1 MTQHPRKLQIDPP
14 FWRDIRKLRVI
25 GQVLFLIIAI
35 ALFVILFGNTQAALQ
50 RTGLTISFDFLNRTS
65 QFAISEGLTPNPHSN
80 EDTYGHAFAIGLV
93 NTLRVVGVGLV
104 LTTALG
110 LIMGLARLSTN
121 WLIRQIAI
129 VYIEIMQNTPLLI
142 QLFFLYSG
150 VLLLLPPV
158 RQAITLPGPIY
169 LSVRGFAMPE
179 LRSTDTTTLWI
190 LIVAAAMLIGWLI
203 WRQRRRIRI
212 ETGKPTYG
220 VEIGLGIVVLATVI
234 SWFALPRQP
243 YTVGV
248 PQIEGVRYIEN
259 KGTVI
264 SPKFMAIAP
273 NIPLIDVKADYQIVS
288 PEFAAI
294 VAGLVLY
301 TGAFVAEIVRAGIQ
315 SVPTGQ
321 WEAARAQG
329 FSYGQLLRLIV
340 LPQALRV
347 MIPPLTNQYLNLIK
361 NSSLGA
367 AVGFSDLF
375 GVSKTVLQSGQVV
388 SVIAIVMLLYLT
400 LDLITSFIM
409 NVINGRFQ
417 LKAR

>member
-1 MTQHPRKLQIDPP
+1 
-14 FWRDIRKLRVI
+14 
-25 GQVLFLIIAI
+25 
-35 ALFVILFGNTQAALQ
+35 
-50 RTGLTISFDFLNRTS
+50 
-65 QFAISEGLTPNPHSN
+65 
-80 EDTYGHAFAIGLV
+80 
-93 NTLRVVGVGLV
+93 
-104 LTTALG
+104 
-110 LIMGLARLSTN
+110 MGLARLSTN
-121 WLIRQIAI
+121 WLIRQIAM

-150 VLLLLPPV
+150 VLLLLPSV
-158 RQAITLPGPIY
+158 RESIVLPGPIY
-169 LSVRGFAMPE
+169 LSIRGLAMPALWPTE
-179 LRSTDTTTLWI
+179 TTAIWVGVVTI
-190 LIVAAAMLIGWLI
+190 AAIIGWVV
-203 WRQRRRIRI
+203 WWQRRRIRI
-212 ETGKPTYG
+212 ETGQITYAF
-220 VEIGLGIVVLATVI
+220 EIGAGIVVLTALIAWFVLPARPFNI
-234 SWFALPRQP
+234 SFPEIVGPRYVDTQGI
-243 YTVGV
+243 V
-248 PQIEGVRYIEN
+248 
-259 KGTVI
+259 
-264 SPKFMAIAP
+264 
-273 NIPLIDVKADYQIVS
+273 VS

-388 SVIAIVMLLYLT
+388 SVIAIVMLIYLT
-400 LDLITSFIM
+400 LDLLTSFIM
-409 NVINGRFQ
+409 NIINGRFQ

>member
-1 MTQHPRKLQIDPP
+1 
-14 FWRDIRKLRVI
+14 VI
-25 GQVLFLIIAI
+25 
-35 ALFVILFGNTQAALQ
+35 
-50 RTGLTISFDFLNRTS
+50 
-65 QFAISEGLTPNPHSN
+65 
-80 EDTYGHAFAIGLV
+80 
-93 NTLRVVGVGLV
+93 GVGLI

-121 WLIRQIAI
+121 WLIRQIAV

-158 RQAITLPGPIY
+158 RESIVLPGPTY
-169 LSVRGFAMPE
+169 LSIRGLAMPALWPTE
-179 LRSTDTTTLWI
+179 TTGMWTVI
-190 LIVAAAMLIGWLI
+190 VTVAAVIGWAI

-212 ETGKPTYG
+212 ETGQITYAF
-220 VEIGLGIVVLATVI
+220 EIGAGIIILTGVIAWFVLPVRPFNVSFPEIVGPRYVDTQGVV
-234 SWFALPRQP
+234 
-243 YTVGV
+243 
-248 PQIEGVRYIEN
+248 
-259 KGTVI
+259 
-264 SPKFMAIAP
+264 
-273 NIPLIDVKADYQIVS
+273 VS

-329 FSYGQLLRLIV
+329 FTYGQLLRLIV

-388 SVIAIVMLLYLT
+388 SVIAIVMLLYLS

>member
-1 MTQHPRKLQIDPP
+1 MTQQSHQLQTGPP
-14 FWRDIRKLRVI
+14 FWRDIRKIRVI
-25 GQVLFLIIAI
+25 GQVIFLIIAI
-35 ALFVILFGNTQAALQ
+35 IVFVVLFGNTQAALQ
-50 RTGLTISFDFLNRTS
+50 RTGLTISLDFLNRTS

-80 EDTYGHAFAIGLV
+80 ADTYGHAFAIGLI
-93 NTLRVVGVGLV
+93 NTLRVIGVGLV

-121 WLIRQIAI
+121 WLIRQIAT

-158 RQAITLPGPIY
+158 RESIVLPGPVY
-169 LSVRGFAMPE
+169 LSIRGLAMPALWPTE
-179 LRSTDTTTLWI
+179 TTAAWVGV
-190 LIVAAAMLIGWLI
+190 VAIAAIIGCVVW
-203 WRQRRRIRI
+203 WQRRRIRI
-212 ETGKPTYG
+212 ETGQITYAF
-220 VEIGLGIVVLATVI
+220 EIGAGIVVLVGLVAWFVLPARPFNI
-234 SWFALPRQP
+234 SFPEIVGPRYVDTQGI
-243 YTVGV
+243 V
-248 PQIEGVRYIEN
+248 
-259 KGTVI
+259 
-264 SPKFMAIAP
+264 
-273 NIPLIDVKADYQIVS
+273 VS

-388 SVIAIVMLLYLT
+388 SVIAIVMLIYLT
-400 LDLITSFIM
+400 LDLFTSFIM